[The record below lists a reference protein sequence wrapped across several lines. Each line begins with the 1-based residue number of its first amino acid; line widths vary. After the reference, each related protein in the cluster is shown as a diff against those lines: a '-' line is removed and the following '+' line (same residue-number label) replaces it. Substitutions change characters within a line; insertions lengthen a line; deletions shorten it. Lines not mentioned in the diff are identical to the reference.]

1 MNFKIFLSTLKILQI
16 WIRIWAWFSWLHL
29 LHVYMY
35 VSIKDN
41 SSAMNSYLEYMH
53 GPTDTENRW
62 IITRDTLYC
71 CVLLHAVSGTFH
83 RVPAIIHALSSRH
96 HSRSD
101 SRDSKITYTCTRSV
115 TVIVASRFYDLL
127 WCWSIRTWIIFYDT
141 LCEWSSKICG
151 TCTQIF

>member
-62 IITRDTLYC
+62 IITIDTLYC
-71 CVLLHAVSGTFH
+71 CVLLHAVPGTLH
-83 RVPAIIHALSSRH
+83 RVPAIIHALTH
-96 HSRSD
+96 G
-101 SRDSKITYTCTRSV
+101 TVCTRSV

-127 WCWSIRTWIIFYDT
+127 WCWSIRTWIIVYDT

>member
-1 MNFKIFLSTLKILQI
+1 MLNNQKKLNNNLNFKIFLSTLKILQI

-62 IITRDTLYC
+62 IITIDTLYC
-71 CVLLHAVSGTFH
+71 CVLLHAVPGILH
-83 RVPAIIHALSSRH
+83 RVPAIIHALTHGTVRSPTHARGVWQQLWH
-96 HSRSD
+96 H
-101 SRDSKITYTCTRSV
+101 V
-115 TVIVASRFYDLL
+115 TMTSCDVDQSEL
-127 WCWSIRTWIIFYDT
+127 
-141 LCEWSSKICG
+141 G
-151 TCTQIF
+151 